1 MTYLEYLL
9 RYRRFIEMSWEE
21 VSKQAQADLLNSIP
35 AKWRIDAKAFTT
47 VTDVSQIPKTC
58 GILSSR
64 QIQITELTAT
74 ELAKHIASRQLR
86 VVEVLDAFAARAA
99 ISHQLVNCLTSWFLE
114 EGMRQAQRLDKI
126 LDAGGKPLGPLHGV
140 PVALKDSYCMKGHPT
155 TRGYVV
161 NKDDVQHHDDTIVA
175 TLRAAGAVFFCR
187 TTMPQTGMAMETVS
201 NLWGRT
207 LNPFNTKLVA
217 GGSSGGDS
225 ALVAMRGCPIAPSSD
240 IGGSIRVP
248 AAFNGLYAIRPTS
261 LRIPKAGWGGSRTGQ
276 TSIRDSVGPV
286 CHSVEDVR
294 MFTQILTG
302 NPSNRYDVCSV
313 PMPWRDVSLTKGKL
327 VVGIM
332 NWDGAVMPQPPVLR
346 AMAHT
351 RQALQK
357 AGFEVIEFQPPFDCW
372 ELAKCTF
379 DIYFQEAGEETL
391 AKLKPTGEPL
401 IPAFAN
407 LLKVYNARHLT
418 ALQLCHLNMR
428 MRGFK
433 EQFADAWMQTNQITS
448 SGRPMDAL
456 ICPAAP
462 SAGAPHDYNSYWGYT
477 SMFNFLDYPSTI
489 LPVKNFKIDPR
500 IDRLDA
506 TYQPLT
512 SNPYDK
518 ANHAMYNAE
527 LFANQPSSVQI
538 VGRPFDDEELIEVTS
553 EIDTILKTT
562 GQVKSSL

>member
-1 MTYLEYLL
+1 
-9 RYRRFIEMSWEE
+9 MSWEAL
-21 VSKQAQADLLNSIP
+21 SKQAQADLLNSIP
-35 AKWRIDAKAFTT
+35 AKWRIDAEAFTA

-86 VVEVLDAFAARAA
+86 AVEVLDAFAARAA

-140 PVALKDSYCMKGHPT
+140 PVALKDSYSMKGHPT

-187 TTMPQTGMAMETVS
+187 TTMPQTGMALETVS

-207 LNPFNTKLVA
+207 LNPFYTKLVA
-217 GGSSGGDS
+217 GGSSGGDG
-225 ALVAMRGCPIAPSSD
+225 A
-240 IGGSIRVP
+240 GGHERLSNCTVDRYRWFHSCSCCFQWSLCHP
-248 AAFNGLYAIRPTS
+248 AHLASNSQSGMG
-261 LRIPKAGWGGSRTGQ
+261 RI
-276 TSIRDSVGPV
+276 
-286 CHSVEDVR
+286 ED
-294 MFTQILTG
+294 
-302 NPSNRYDVCSV
+302 RYDVCSV
-313 PMPWRDVSLTKGKL
+313 PIPWRDVSLPKGKL

-346 AMAHT
+346 VMAHT

-357 AGFEVIEFQPPFDCW
+357 AGFEQDTLFNSNTVIEFQPPFDCW

-418 ALQLCHLNMR
+418 ALKLYHLNMR

-433 EQFADAWMQTNQITS
+433 EQFADAWMQTNRITS

-462 SAGAPHDYNSYWGYT
+462 SAGAPHDFNAYWGYT

-489 LPVKNFKIDPR
+489 LPVKKFKIDPR

-518 ANHAMYNAE
+518 AYHAMYNAE
-527 LFANQPSSVQI
+527 LFANQPSSIQI
-538 VGRPFDDEELIEVTS
+538 VGRPFDDEEIIEVTS
-553 EIDTILKTT
+553 EIDNLLKTT
-562 GQVKSSL
+562 GEVKSNL